1 MLQSTHL
8 KFDKMLKSKTANKIN
23 SNNIIVPLYQ
33 ARIQD
38 FERVGLIVCKYSGC
52 TLIANG
58 L

>member
-23 SNNIIVPLYQ
+23 NNHIIVPLSG
-33 ARIQD
+33 ADPGFRKGGI
-38 FERVGLIVCKYSGC
+38 IVCKYSGC
-52 TLIANG
+52 TLIAE